1 MKNYLEKENIQ
12 LYLFIIFSVIYVFF
26 TNSNQEILSL
36 NKHSGASSKLY
47 YLSISENF
55 PNVATIINYH
65 HAQRFIIPYLIG
77 LFAKISNID
86 ILFIFKAIMYLE
98 FLLIFIIK
106 LRLVKLL
113 EIDFYSS
120 LIFFSIFIF
129 NPYLLRYFII
139 YPEMIVDLTFILSGY
154 LFIYSI
160 ATKQINLFFI
170 AFILALISRQTGI
183 AFFISLVVSS
193 FIYKKDL
200 FINKKNT
207 IMISLILVVVYFF
220 IFIYLKRA
228 GLEEMPSDAVFGLVK
243 YIINEINFFDL
254 ITFILLPL
262 IILLPFFLLA
272 LNRKFRILEVF
283 KNPKAFFLILA
294 LTIIIA
300 QPVLGGPSWTG
311 KNIIRLVLL
320 GYPIIF
326 YLILCLSELKY
337 IYSKTSLFFI
347 FTFFIIWSFHP
358 SYSTIGFF
366 KFFYIE
372 PLIK

>member
-1 MKNYLEKENIQ
+1 M
-12 LYLFIIFSVIYVFF
+12 
-26 TNSNQEILSL
+26 SL
-36 NKHSGASSKLY
+36 
-47 YLSISENF
+47 I
-55 PNVATIINYH
+55 
-65 HAQRFIIPYLIG
+65 
-77 LFAKISNID
+77 KIW
-86 ILFIFKAIMYLE
+86 LKTQQ
-98 FLLIFIIK
+98 FLIK
-106 LRLVKLL
+106 LK
-113 EIDFYSS
+113 
-120 LIFFSIFIF
+120 
-129 NPYLLRYFII
+129 
-139 YPEMIVDLTFILSGY
+139 
-154 LFIYSI
+154 
-160 ATKQINLFFI
+160 NL
-170 AFILALISRQTGI
+170 
-183 AFFISLVVSS
+183 
-193 FIYKKDL
+193 
-200 FINKKNT
+200 
-207 IMISLILVVVYFF
+207 
-220 IFIYLKRA
+220 
-228 GLEEMPSDAVFGLVK
+228 
-243 YIINEINFFDL
+243 NFFDL